1 MDISTVL
8 VLIWCST
15 RTKGGLQRKKL
26 LLLVF
31 WALPKLEGGGSPVP
45 WMSQFCYALFGQL
58 WNEWQKVRSFATNSQ
73 NWPKPAN
80 KYINL

>member
-15 RTKGGLQRKKL
+15 RTKGGPQRKKL

-31 WALPKLEGGGSPVP
+31 WALPKLEGGGSP
-45 WMSQFCYALFGQL
+45 FALDESIL
-58 WNEWQKVRSFATNSQ
+58 LCTIWAAVKRVTKSA
-73 NWPKPAN
+73 
-80 KYINL
+80 

>member
-15 RTKGGLQRKKL
+15 RTKGGPERKKL

-31 WALPKLEGGGSPVP
+31 WALPKLEEGVGSP
-45 WMSQFCYALFGQL
+45 FAL
-58 WNEWQKVRSFATNSQ
+58 NESILLFTIWAAVKRVTKSA
-73 NWPKPAN
+73 
-80 KYINL
+80 